1 MGYIVDSYRAKLAK
15 NKGFFKMSKVIIF
28 LKTVFKGLC
37 DIFKPDSLE
46 ELEKDK
52 EIEYER
58 NQWGYWK

>member
-1 MGYIVDSYRAKLAK
+1 VAK
-15 NKGFFKMSKVIIF
+15 NKGFCKMSKVIIL

-46 ELEKDK
+46 EQEKDK

-58 NQWGYWK
+58 NQWGFYNEKGDR